1 MNISLLVLELDVC
14 SYPRLV
20 CCCLM
25 ISLYW
30 TFYAGL
36 CSDCSFLLVCQYKY
50 IVLFCVFIGWRGC
63 VEALT

>member
-50 IVLFCVFIGWRGC
+50 IASFCVFIGWRGC
-63 VEALT
+63 V